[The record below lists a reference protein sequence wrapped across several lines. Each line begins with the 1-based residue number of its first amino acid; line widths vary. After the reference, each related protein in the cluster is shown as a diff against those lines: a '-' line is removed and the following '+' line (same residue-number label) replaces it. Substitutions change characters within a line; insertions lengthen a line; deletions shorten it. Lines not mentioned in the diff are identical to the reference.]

1 MIQIHMIHIRQAK
14 HVHYSVLVFWFGV
27 GGLVVSIIGIFA
39 IDTQPMFQNWDMRE
53 WILSFMV
60 ALVGI
65 LGSILMTKAVCWVT
79 PSKVMV
85 VRSFEVVAAYI
96 LQVTVFD
103 VPTHWSDLAGTMC
116 VIAAVIGMGVEDC
129 LMETINWRFL

>member
-1 MIQIHMIHIRQAK
+1 MNNDPMFHDWHIRQ
-14 HVHYSVLVFWFGV
+14 W
-27 GGLVVSIIGIFA
+27 
-39 IDTQPMFQNWDMRE
+39 M
-53 WILSFMV
+53 LSFMI

-65 LGSILMTKAVCWVT
+65 LGSIVMTRAVCWVM

-103 VPTHWSDLAGTMC
+103 VPTHWSDLVGTIC
-116 VIAAVIGMGVEDC
+116 VLSAVIAMGVEDC
-129 LMETINWRFL
+129 LMQRFNWRFL